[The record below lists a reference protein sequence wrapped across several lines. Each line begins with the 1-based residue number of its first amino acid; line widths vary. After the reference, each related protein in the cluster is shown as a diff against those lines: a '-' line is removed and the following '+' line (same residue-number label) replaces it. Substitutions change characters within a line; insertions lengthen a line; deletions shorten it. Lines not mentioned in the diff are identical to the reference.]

1 MRTILITIGIALAA
15 GIAIGYWVFVP
26 HGAEKGQTRIGSCQP
41 VPKDLLR
48 TKAQDGRLAAKKVDR
63 EANTGALSSAA
74 ADDQDK
80 EASSASPER
89 LGIGRKSTEEHN
101 VENEKSNKVSVDKKE
116 EKPQTAR
123 EWFKLGLAFNDDSD
137 QEAACYRKALEL
149 DPDFAPA
156 HYQLGALYMRRAE
169 FAAGERHLALFWDKA
184 SQAEKQEYDIHVY
197 TNEQTLQDRL
207 NQLRGRESDEKQDA
221 ASVPY
226 HTVDSQIVVQVI
238 LDGNIK
244 ADMLLDTGASITV
257 IADHV
262 DRQGRFSDQG
272 RVRLQTIAQKQV
284 LARVVR
290 VNSIQLGPVT
300 RQGARV
306 AVADIPALN
315 DRGVDGILGMDV
327 LQGRTIRIDRKRR
340 QVVLE

>member
-1 MRTILITIGIALAA
+1 MSE
-15 GIAIGYWVFVP
+15 
-26 HGAEKGQTRIGSCQP
+26 H
-41 VPKDLLR
+41 
-48 TKAQDGRLAAKKVDR
+48 
-63 EANTGALSSAA
+63 
-74 ADDQDK
+74 
-80 EASSASPER
+80 ER
-89 LGIGRKSTEEHN
+89 PNHVLG
-101 VENEKSNKVSVDKKE
+101 DE
-116 EKPQTAR
+116 EKAGPQTAR
-123 EWFKLGLAFNDDSD
+123 EWFERGLAFNDDSD

-169 FAAGERHLALFWDKA
+169 FTAGERHLALFWDKA

-284 LARVVR
+284 LARVVW

-315 DRGVDGILGMDV
+315 ERGVDGILGMDV
-327 LQGRTIRIDRKRR
+327 LQGRSIRIDRKGR